1 MATKAKGFKGGMR
14 IVPLTTTDANDKIAP
29 VTGADTAIDL
39 DSVLISGVTFPGQ
52 DESAVE
58 YFENEIGGDVTI
70 RYPRNKKVYDLV
82 TEALATSA
90 DGSQSKVSFK
100 AYLTVAQQQ
109 AIQGLVG
116 RLCSV
121 MFFLEDTTGTVKLEF
136 HLSAAFSGDIEFSP
150 ENGLLKIE
158 NEFIGKA
165 ITVDGGSTVTFAE
178 YNTEVVTG
186 NITPSGDNAI
196 TPTAI
201 VADDFTKLLTGQFA
215 VIETA

>member
-150 ENGLLKIE
+150 ENGV
-158 NEFIGKA
+158 
-165 ITVDGGSTVTFAE
+165 ITIDGGSTFTVTE
-178 YNTEVVTG
+178 YNTAVTAST
-186 NITPSGDNAI
+186 ITPLGESSAI
-196 TPTAI
+196 TPTALI
-201 VADDFTKLLTGQFA
+201 ADDFTQFLTGNFVLKA
-215 VIETA
+215 TA